1 MDLIT
6 ELKPTDRIALE
17 DDQLSIVEFYLPTC
31 KACNNFASTYEEL
44 AQENQE
50 VKFYKMNVTSSKGES
65 PSQTWKVRAV
75 PTVAVFAGSVS
86 PDNELARI
94 LGNKPKETIQRL
106 LEEYKPS

>member
-6 ELKPTDRIALE
+6 ELNATDRIALE
-17 DDQLSIVEFYLPTC
+17 DGQLGIVEFYLPTC

-50 VKFYKMNVTSSKGES
+50 MKFYKMNVTSNNGES
-65 PSQTWKVRAV
+65 PSQMWKVRAV
-75 PTVAVFAGSVS
+75 PTVAVFTENVS

-94 LGNKPKETIQRL
+94 LGNKPKEVVQTL
-106 LEEYKPS
+106 LEKYKPS